1 MTKLFPE
8 IEDDYD
14 APRVPEALAALAP
27 LKLVKKFVVLW
38 EGWESDSA
46 AWVIDDRDGKRHLV
60 ATSHGAAFVATK
72 EFLEERM
79 AFYQNVYGES
89 LAALNLLNGQ

>member
-1 MTKLFPE
+1 MKLFPE
-8 IEDDYD
+8 IEDDLD
-14 APRVPEALAALAP
+14 EPRVPQELAEVAP

-38 EGWESDSA
+38 EGWETDND
-46 AWVIDDRDGKRHLV
+46 AWVIDDRHGKRYLV
-60 ATSHGAAFVATK
+60 ATSHGAAFVAAK